1 MRTSTAGTHATLLA
15 CHSGRQAR
23 AVPLRK
29 IAFARSL
36 YPCYARRTVYTGAP
50 HLTDETVVL
59 DAFRLQDAEAHLA
72 GEDEELARRFGWFPR
87 QSTLVGVRETIERWR
102 AQWSIHGPTRCF
114 ALRLVATGLDR

>member
-1 MRTSTAGTHATLLA
+1 MRTRPTVTHATLLA
-15 CHSGRQAR
+15 CRSERQAR

-50 HLTDETVVL
+50 QLTDETVVL

-87 QSTLVGVRETIERWR
+87 QSTLAGVRETIER
-102 AQWSIHGPTRCF
+102 
-114 ALRLVATGLDR
+114 